1 LENSLSENTRIRN
14 HILSRLT
21 PEEERR
27 LGPHLKFIDTELGE
41 MLLNAGDPI
50 DNLFFPEGAMGS
62 VVGVTAQGG
71 SAEIGL
77 IGWEGV
83 IGAEIFLGADRMANR
98 VNIQMPDGGY
108 VLPADVAL
116 REFERGGPFQAG
128 VLRFFYRFLTQIS
141 QTAVCNALH
150 GLEQRLSRWLLM
162 CLDRSPDDKIR
173 LTQEFLS
180 LMVGASRQSVSMVA
194 SMLQDAGV
202 ITYSRGV
209 IRVVHRDGLERF
221 ACDCY
226 AVMRRAQEL

>member
-1 LENSLSENTRIRN
+1 MFDRTRTRN
-14 HILSRLT
+14 HILARLT
-21 PEEERR
+21 PDEESR
-27 LGPHLKFIDTELGE
+27 LGPHLKYIDTELGE
-41 MLLNAGDPI
+41 LLLNAGDPI
-50 DNLFFPEGAMGS
+50 EYLFFPEGSMGS

-77 IGWEGV
+77 IGSEGV
-83 IGAEIFLGADRMANR
+83 IGAEVFLGADRIANR
-98 VNIQMPDGGY
+98 INIQMPDGGWK
-108 VLPADVAL
+108 LPAAVAVS
-116 REFERGGPFQAG
+116 EFGRGGSFHNC
-128 VLRFFYRFLTQIS
+128 VLRFFYRFLMQIS

-150 GLEQRLSRWLLM
+150 GLEQRVARWLLM

-180 LMVGASRQSVSMVA
+180 LMVGATRQSVSMVA
-194 SMLQDAGV
+194 GALQDAGA

-209 IRVVHRDGLERF
+209 IRVVDRGGLERF

>member
-1 LENSLSENTRIRN
+1 MSENTRIRN

-162 CLDRSPDDKIR
+162 CLDGSPDEKIR
-173 LTQEFLS
+173 LTQDFLS

-209 IRVVHRDGLERF
+209 IRVVRRDGLERF